1 MAKRTDIHRPSSP
14 SFDPQN
20 YELFGVFDLNP
31 INEDVFG
38 GPVIPLRERLGY
50 NVNLL
55 RERGWRTDAIG
66 ERSSVGGQ
74 CAHCGAYI
82 RYAALLTYEPELT
95 LITVGEDCL
104 NNRFNGSLTKQKFQ
118 QLRRDAALNAKR
130 RNLKQQVQDVLD
142 AHPLLERWEE
152 VSGYSWAFVSDVM
165 HRLRRNGELSDKQIA
180 AVEKAIEKSIE
191 WDKKRQ
197 QWEAEAVDAADAPT
211 GKVTVT
217 GEIISTKWQD
227 SAYGSTHKMIVKS
240 DDGWKLFVTVPKG
253 VYDPSDSSLP
263 IKGKRVTL
271 TANVTPSDHDPKFA
285 FGKRPTKAAVIS

>member
-1 MAKRTDIHRPSSP
+1 MTKRTDIHRPSSP

-20 YELFGVFDLNP
+20 YELFGVFDLYP
-31 INEDVFG
+31 VSDDVFG
-38 GPVIPLRERLGY
+38 GPVVPLQDRLGY
-50 NVNLL
+50 TIDRLK
-55 RERGWRTDAIG
+55 EQGWRVDDIG

-82 RYAALLTYEPELT
+82 RYAALLTYEPDLT

-104 NNRFNGSLTKQKFQ
+104 NNRFNGNLTKQKFQ
-118 QLRRDAALNAKR
+118 QLRKNAALNAKR

-152 VSGYSWAFVSDVM
+152 VSGYSYGFVSDVM
-165 HRLRRNGELSDKQIA
+165 RRLENNGELSDKQIA

-197 QWEAEAVDAADAPT
+197 QWEAEAVDADDAPT

-217 GEIISTKWQD
+217 GEIISTKWQE
-227 SAYGSTHKMIVKS
+227 SGFRTVHKMIVKT
-240 DDGWKLFVTVPKG
+240 DKGWKLWVTVPSS

-263 IKGKRVTL
+263 ITGKRVTL
-271 TANVTPSDHDPKFA
+271 TANVTPSDRDPKFA
-285 FGKRPTKAAVIS
+285 FGKRPTNASVIS

>member
-1 MAKRTDIHRPSSP
+1 MTKRTDIHRPSSP

-20 YELFGVFDLNP
+20 YELFGVFDLYPVND
-31 INEDVFG
+31 DVFG
-38 GPVIPLRERLGY
+38 GPVVPLQDRLGY
-50 NVNLL
+50 TIDRL
-55 RERGWRTDAIG
+55 RKQGWRVDDIG
-66 ERSSVGGQ
+66 DRSSVGGQ

-82 RYAALLTYEPELT
+82 RYAALLTYEPDLT

-104 NNRFNGSLTKQKFQ
+104 NNRFNGNLTKQKFQ
-118 QLRRDAALNAKR
+118 QLRKNAALNAKR

-152 VSGYSWAFVSDVM
+152 VSGYSYGFVSDVM
-165 HRLRRNGELSDKQIA
+165 RRLENNGELSDKQIA

-197 QWEAEAVDAADAPT
+197 QWEAEAVDADDAPT

-217 GEIISTKWQD
+217 GEIISTKWQE
-227 SAYGSTHKMIVKS
+227 SGFRTVHKMTVKT
-240 DDGWKLFVTVPKG
+240 DKGWKLWVTVPSS

-263 IKGKRVTL
+263 ITGKRVTL
-271 TANVTPSDHDPKFA
+271 TANVTPSDRDPKFA
-285 FGKRPTKAAVIS
+285 FGKRPTNASVIS